1 MTDAIKTGSM
11 TYKQQDKKVD
21 HDSCREAHG
30 VKMIGGIPCVGRGP
44 SFGTIPTKEWNKMV
58 AKARDD
64 NYTVDNK
71 SERNTVKHTLWWKI
85 GIILSFI
92 GTLLSYTILIGMG
105 LWMIF
110 QE

>member
-1 MTDAIKTGSM
+1 
-11 TYKQQDKKVD
+11 
-21 HDSCREAHG
+21 
-30 VKMIGGIPCVGRGP
+30 
-44 SFGTIPTKEWNKMV
+44 MV

-92 GTLLSYTILIGMG
+92 GTILSYTILIGMA

-110 QE
+110 KE